1 MVRGQSMVFQ
11 IRLADKIIEIHSL
24 YNNVFSM
31 CRDYLEPPFAE
42 EASMPTNKYPEEPSL
57 RIQVTEEDIER
68 EIRET
73 ARVRL
78 EEMKLQHKL
87 LGAAQFIKQPN
98 DIDAYTPEIYETTAV
113 YRKIATEILIYDTF
127 VMHGSVVATQGAGY
141 MFSAP
146 SGVGKTT
153 RTKLWLD
160 HIPGSKVING
170 DKPLL
175 RVTENTVY
183 AYGTP
188 WCGKENWNTNTS
200 VPLRAIFLLERVRDG
215 EDNSIT
221 ELQFSE
227 AFPVLYRQTF
237 RPDLPKARRKTLH
250 LLLALSSKVKI
261 YRLRC
266 APTPEAIF
274 MTWETA
280 HVDK

>member
-1 MVRGQSMVFQ
+1 MVREQSMIFQ
-11 IRLADKIIEIHSL
+11 VRLADKLVEICSL
-24 YNNVFSM
+24 YDNVFNM
-31 CRDYLEPPFAE
+31 CRDYLEPPFGE
-42 EASMPTNKYPEEPSL
+42 EATQPNIIHQAESILKVE
-57 RIQVTEEDIER
+57 IIKEDLER
-68 EIRET
+68 ELKET
-73 ARVRL
+73 AKVQL
-78 EEMKLQHKL
+78 AEMKLKSNL
-87 LGAAQFIKQPN
+87 PGAAQLVQQP
-98 DIDAYTPEIYETTAV
+98 DEIEVYSPEILETAAV
-113 YRKIATEILIYDTF
+113 YRKIATEFLIYDTF

-141 MFSAP
+141 MFTAH

-266 APTPEAIF
+266 APTPEAVL
-274 MTWETA
+274 TAWEAA
-280 HVDK
+280 HT

>member
-1 MVRGQSMVFQ
+1 MVFQ

-24 YNNVFSM
+24 YKNVYSL
-31 CRDYLEPPFAE
+31 CSDYLEPPFAE
-42 EASMPTNKYPEEPSL
+42 EASMPTNKYPVEPSL

-78 EEMKLQHKL
+78 EEMKLRHKL

-113 YRKIATEILIYDTF
+113 YRKIATDILKYDTF
-127 VMHGSVVATQGAGY
+127 VMHGSVVATQGVGY
-141 MFSAP
+141 MFTAP

-160 HIPGSKVING
+160 HIPGSIVVNG

-175 RVTENTVY
+175 RVTEDKVY

-188 WCGKENWNTNTS
+188 WCGKENWNTNIF
-200 VPLRAIFLLERVRDG
+200 VPLRAIFLLERVQDG
-215 EDNSIT
+215 EDTTVT
-221 ELQFSE
+221 ELRFSE
-227 AFPVLYRQTF
+227 AFPILYRQTF
-237 RPDLPKARRKTLH
+237 RPDKIEARRKTLH
-250 LLLALSSKVKI
+250 LLQAMSERVKL
-261 YRLRC
+261 YRLRSDRT
-266 APTPEAIF
+266 AEAVLLA
-274 MTWETA
+274 WEVARPQTK
-280 HVDK
+280 VF